1 VTPRL
6 THAVWA
12 AASLPEAR
20 AFRRALGDV
29 EGSQRRLL
37 ARIVRAGARTAYGE
51 AHGFGAIRTAEAFRR
66 RVPLVE
72 YDAPGSNPGRALAP
86 FVDRIA
92 AGERRVLTA
101 EPVRLLEPTS
111 GSTAATKLIPYTAA
125 LQRDLRRAIAPWM
138 ADLYTRHPGVGRGP
152 HYWALSPVAR
162 AVRHTEA
169 GVPIGFED
177 DGAYLGAMGRL
188 ARATFA
194 VPPEARHVSDLDA
207 WRYVTL
213 RLLVARRDL
222 ALVSVWSPTFLTLL
236 LDRLPGW
243 ADRLA
248 HDLRLGALSPPTPLP
263 PDLDAR
269 LTRGLA
275 PDPRRA
281 AEVAAALAEADPA
294 ARHARLWP
302 RLAVVSAWA
311 DAYAARY
318 ADALAAQ
325 LPHAAFQP
333 KGLLATE
340 GVVSI
345 PYGGGEGAVLAVRSH
360 VFEFL
365 GEDGAVRWA
374 HELEAGQVY
383 EVVLT
388 TSGGLYRYRLRDLVE
403 VVGFERE
410 APRLRFLGKASWVS
424 DRVGE
429 KLDERHVRAAL
440 DGYDLA
446 FALVAFDARR
456 EAYTLFVRSD
466 AEAAHLTAIAE
477 AIEARLR
484 DNVHYAYARDLGQ
497 LGPLGVFRIRGDAPA
512 AYQAHQA
519 RLGRRVGDVKPACL
533 DRADGWADAFEGA
546 YLGS

>member
-1 VTPRL
+1 RPPRPRVADGAGARLRAARHHRRARPVPRQPLHRGAPGRGVLPAERELPPGAPPLPGGSELPPPGAPPGHLGPPAARRVGHVVPRLPGPLPPRHADAGRDAHRPRRACEDPGVTPRL

-162 AVRHTEA
+162 AGRHTEA

-222 ALVSVWSPTFLTLL
+222 ALVSVWSPT
-236 LDRLPGW
+236 
-243 ADRLA
+243 
-248 HDLRLGALSPPTPLP
+248 
-263 PDLDAR
+263 
-269 LTRGLA
+269 
-275 PDPRRA
+275 
-281 AEVAAALAEADPA
+281 
-294 ARHARLWP
+294 
-302 RLAVVSAWA
+302 
-311 DAYAARY
+311 
-318 ADALAAQ
+318 
-325 LPHAAFQP
+325 
-333 KGLLATE
+333 
-340 GVVSI
+340 
-345 PYGGGEGAVLAVRSH
+345 
-360 VFEFL
+360 
-365 GEDGAVRWA
+365 
-374 HELEAGQVY
+374 
-383 EVVLT
+383 
-388 TSGGLYRYRLRDLVE
+388 
-403 VVGFERE
+403 
-410 APRLRFLGKASWVS
+410 
-424 DRVGE
+424 
-429 KLDERHVRAAL
+429 
-440 DGYDLA
+440 
-446 FALVAFDARR
+446 
-456 EAYTLFVRSD
+456 
-466 AEAAHLTAIAE
+466 
-477 AIEARLR
+477 
-484 DNVHYAYARDLGQ
+484 
-497 LGPLGVFRIRGDAPA
+497 
-512 AYQAHQA
+512 
-519 RLGRRVGDVKPACL
+519 
-533 DRADGWADAFEGA
+533 
-546 YLGS
+546 